1 MSLRKCRERHWRC
14 EAKDTSGRRR
24 CLNHWDGHEKGHQF
38 SQLEQLTRI
47 LSSGSVKHAFIE
59 SSPTLRIG
67 PFENGFESDEMIKTL
82 VAEINRLR
90 DAGYDAQVR
99 ALSQTARSSGVST
112 LFSNRTC
119 LTCLVNCPLYTL
131 PCPISPQHAV
141 CEPCAERFSISPAG
155 VSSYIS
161 LQQCPLD
168 CKLTSS
174 PWIIR
179 KKPKNAG
186 VRILTLDGYDHF

>member
-14 EAKDTSGRRR
+14 EAKDASGKRR

-38 SQLEQLTRI
+38 FRLNVPSHRKTN
-47 LSSGSVKHAFIE
+47 SVLHIMTG
-59 SSPTLRIG
+59 SSPSLTVG
-67 PFENGFESDEMIKTL
+67 PFEHSFDSDNMIHSL

-131 PCPISPQHAV
+131 PCPIQPQHAV
-141 CEPCAERFSISPAG
+141 CEPCAERFSIAPAHAG
-155 VSSYIS
+155 SYIS
-161 LQQCPLD
+161 LKQCPLD
-168 CKLTSS
+168 CNLTKS

-186 VRILTLDGYDHF
+186 VRILSLDG